1 MSNRERY
8 DEIEGNLVFI
18 DMDETLEDEE
28 AQIQEDMEALERQRI
43 QKRRERM
50 AAMRQKKRQQ
60 ELFRS
65 WSLLIAAGVIV
76 LALAV
81 WGVISLVAG
90 HDQEDGNKPGG
101 EGQES
106 SQGTRE
112 QTEGNEPGGEG
123 QESSR
128 GTGEQTGGDE
138 SGGEGQESSREMG
151 EQTEGNRPGE
161 EGQESS
167 QGTGEQTEGNEPGG
181 ESQEGRQ
188 EAGAQTEGNKPG
200 GEGQES
206 HPEAGEQSE
215 GEAGETAEKGRQHMQ
230 LGKGNPLVRN
240 LLGENSMV
248 GNSLAG
254 STSQEGSS
262 QKDLQ
267 NEQEQSVATF
277 AFSPHITEHTAGFPE
292 EGRGVYSTNG
302 ILINVETEEI
312 VACRE
317 PYQRI
322 NPASMTK
329 ILTLL
334 VAAEHVENLQ
344 DTFTITA
351 EIADYT
357 YRHGCSIAGFGVG
370 EVVTVEELMYGTI
383 LPSGAEA
390 AMALA
395 EYVAGSQE
403 AFVGMMN
410 QKLEQLG
417 LSDSAHFTN
426 CVGLYDEDHY
436 CTVYDMALI
445 LKAVTDNELCRKV
458 MSARKYMTTVVTKEQ
473 PEGIL
478 LSNWFLRRIE
488 DKDTHGEV
496 LCAKTGYVDQS
507 GSCAA
512 SLAADHEGR
521 EYICVTT
528 GSISSWACIYDHVEI
543 YQAFLPAAQ
552 E

>member
-1 MSNRERY
+1 MSGDR
-8 DEIEGNLVFI
+8 DSQV
-18 DMDETLEDEE
+18 
-28 AQIQEDMEALERQRI
+28 QEDMEALERQQVQR
-43 QKRRERM
+43 RRERM
-50 AAMRQKKRQQ
+50 VAMRRKKRRQ
-60 ELFRS
+60 ELLRG
-65 WSLLIAAGVIV
+65 WSLLIAAGGIA
-76 LALAV
+76 LTLAV
-81 WGVISLVAG
+81 WGLIRLAAG
-90 HDQEDGNKPGG
+90 RGREDGEVPGG
-101 EGQES
+101 EMWETRES
-106 SQGTRE
+106 SQETGER
-112 QTEGNEPGGEG
+112 TEGLSVPG
-123 QESSR
+123 
-128 GTGEQTGGDE
+128 
-138 SGGEGQESSREMG
+138 
-151 EQTEGNRPGE
+151 
-161 EGQESS
+161 
-167 QGTGEQTEGNEPGG
+167 
-181 ESQEGRQ
+181 
-188 EAGAQTEGNKPG
+188 
-200 GEGQES
+200 
-206 HPEAGEQSE
+206 
-215 GEAGETAEKGRQHMQ
+215 AEKGRQHMPPEKENIVE
-230 LGKGNPLVRN
+230 GKLPE
-240 LLGENSMV
+240 ENSAGEKLM
-248 GNSLAG
+248 GDNLMEDNSR
-254 STSQEGSS
+254 EGSLS
-262 QKDLQ
+262 REDSP
-267 NEQEQSVATF
+267 QSVEPF
-277 AFSPHITEHTAGFPE
+277 AFTPHTTERTADFPR

-302 ILINVETEEI
+302 ILIDVETEEI
-312 VACRE
+312 LACRE

-334 VAAEHVENLQ
+334 VAAEHVEDLR
-344 DTFTITA
+344 DTFTMTVEIT
-351 EIADYT
+351 DYS

-383 LPSGAEA
+383 LPSGADA

-403 AFVGMMN
+403 AFVEMMN

-445 LKAVTDNELCRKV
+445 LKAATDNELCRRV
-458 MSARKYMTTVVTKEQ
+458 MSARKYTTAAATSRQ

-512 SLAADHEGR
+512 SLAADFEGR